1 MNVRTL
7 KTQASAVLRQAS
19 YSPRKLFFL
28 YGAISLGLGLVVALL
43 DAALAN
49 SIADTG
55 GLAGMQTRAVLT
67 TAQSVLQLASAIIL
81 PFLQFGLVYGCLR
94 LIREERADGRVLAE
108 GFRRFGPILRLL
120 LMKAVFFMAAVM
132 ACSYVSSILFVL
144 TPLSGSFAEL
154 MTPIVESGD
163 LAAMEAML
171 SDEAA
176 LMKLLPTM
184 GGFFV
189 IFLIHICVICIP
201 LGYRMSMADFVVM
214 DEGKKGGFRAIRES
228 FRLTRGNC
236 KKLFRLDLSFW
247 WFYLLSAL
255 ASLLGSLDALLTMA
269 GVALPVSA
277 QTAYWVCY
285 GTYIVVQMVLLVLA
299 APKVQTTYAAAYETL
314 KLKQQ

>member
-1 MNVRTL
+1 MNIRAL
-7 KTQASAVLRQAS
+7 KTQASAALRQAS

-28 YGAISLGLGLVVALL
+28 YGAISLGLGLVIALL
-43 DAALAN
+43 DAVLAN

-67 TAQSVLQLASAIIL
+67 TAQSALQLISGIAL

-94 LIREERADGRVLAE
+94 LIRQERADAHVLPE

-120 LMKAVFFMAAVM
+120 IMKAVLFTAAVV
-132 ACSYVSSILFVL
+132 ACSYVSSTLFVL
-144 TPLSGSFAEL
+144 TPLSRSFTEL
-154 MTPIVESGD
+154 MKPIVESGD

-176 LMKLLPTM
+176 IVKLLPTM

-201 LGYRMSMADFVVM
+201 LGYRISMADFVVM
-214 DEGKKGGFRAIRES
+214 DEGRRGGFRAIRES
-228 FRLTRGNC
+228 FRLTRGSC

-247 WFYLLSAL
+247 WFYILSVF
-255 ASLLGSLDALLTMA
+255 ASLLGGLDGLLTMA

-285 GTYIVVQMVLLVLA
+285 GAYIVVQLVLLTFA
-299 APKVQTTYAAAYETL
+299 APKVQTTYAAAYEAL
-314 KLKQQ
+314 KAKEQ